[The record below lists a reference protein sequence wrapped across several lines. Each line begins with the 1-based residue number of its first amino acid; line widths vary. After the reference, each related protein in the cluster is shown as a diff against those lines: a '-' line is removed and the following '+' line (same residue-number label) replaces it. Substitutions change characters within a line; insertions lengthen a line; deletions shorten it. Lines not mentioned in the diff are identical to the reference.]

1 LVVLFRSLAALQS
14 AGVPLVSC
22 FDALGQ
28 TVENQKL
35 RQVCQETGG
44 LLSQGHPLSSCF
56 RKHPEVFAGFHNHL
70 IAVGE
75 ETGNLSQVLGYIAT
89 FEESRERLMQRIR
102 SALIYPTLVAVTA
115 LLGLVFVLP
124 FVLEGVFE
132 VIRDSGAEPPLLTKA
147 VMAISSF
154 MSSPLGWLAVP
165 ALFLAAYK
173 PVKKELTSLR
183 CRPFLLSLP
192 GLGNCLR
199 RASSARYAGAL
210 SLCLRSGLSVQRS
223 LALSARATGDPL
235 LEHGVKSVKRAVE
248 EGSTLSEALQS
259 LGFFTPLFVEIVA
272 SGEEVG
278 RTEEMLA
285 WLAEGLEKDLEQD
298 LQTYAALL
306 EPIMLL
312 AVGVVVGVIVIAT
325 ASPMLNLIQTLG

>member
-1 LVVLFRSLAALQS
+1 
-14 AGVPLVSC
+14 
-22 FDALGQ
+22 
-28 TVENQKL
+28 
-35 RQVCQETGG
+35 
-44 LLSQGHPLSSCF
+44 
-56 RKHPEVFAGFHNHL
+56 
-70 IAVGE
+70 
-75 ETGNLSQVLGYIAT
+75 
-89 FEESRERLMQRIR
+89 
-102 SALIYPTLVAVTA
+102 
-115 LLGLVFVLP
+115 
-124 FVLEGVFE
+124 
-132 VIRDSGAEPPLLTKA
+132 
-147 VMAISSF
+147 
-154 MSSPLGWLAVP
+154 
-165 ALFLAAYK
+165 
-173 PVKKELTSLR
+173 
-183 CRPFLLSLP
+183 
-192 GLGNCLR
+192 
-199 RASSARYAGAL
+199 
-210 SLCLRSGLSVQRS
+210 
-223 LALSARATGDPL
+223 